1 MKIYTRDA
9 ITNEPIEIHRENN
22 VRFDRHGLRPTHD
35 DFCDERKPLR
45 PAPRPVVRPTHDVD
59 EKEDKEDKEELT
71 LSKKAVKFLEDLAN
85 SGVSVEEIVSTIK
98 AMTPDFSK
106 NEEEPAEETESESE
120 EAESE
125 EAESEDE
132 TADEDKDDETEVKE
146 TEEEVKSIG
155 DSLDTRSSMKSV
167 GSTIKAQDS
176 VNDDDLDPVSY
187 AWAHRKMNNNR

>member
-9 ITNEPIEIHRENN
+9 ITHEPIEIHKEND

-35 DFCDERKPLR
+35 VDERKPLKL
-45 PAPRPVVRPTHDVD
+45 APRPVVRPTHDVD
-59 EKEDKEDKEELT
+59 EKEEKEDKEELT

-85 SGVSVEEIVSTIK
+85 SGISVEEIVSTIK
-98 AMTPDFSK
+98 AMTPDFS
-106 NEEEPAEETESESE
+106 NNNAEEETAEETETE
-120 EAESE
+120 EEVE
-125 EAESEDE
+125 PEDE
-132 TADEDKDDETEVKE
+132 TADEDKDDETEVEE

-155 DSLDTRSSMKSV
+155 DSLDKRSSMKSV

-176 VNDDDLDPVSY
+176 INDEDLDPVSY